1 MGCTFRRYGHMKLP
15 CNAYVPKPHNL
26 FNFTGLQFQIFC
38 GYQRTSTCP
47 YKCQSLL
54 FPMVQVPHP
63 KVVGFMRYGHT
74 KLSMRHTKH
83 SLLQGLATPN
93 VMGMSPC
100 LNMFLWTSI
109 PVVSNGTSSMSIEER
124 VQEIQSH
131 NFTNL
136 HQNHETWS
144 NSWAH
149 SSISD
154 GDVTILLHT
163 LTNFNSCCIQRYK
176 SHVHTSQKMLPF
188 RRYDCT
194 KLPMRAKTTKHAK
207 LHGLIAPNLMGC
219 YPIIRKFSESTET
232 DL

>member
-1 MGCTFRRYGHMKLP
+1 MKLP

-63 KVVGFMRYGHT
+63 KVVGFVRYGHT

-100 LNMFLWTSI
+100 LNMFL
-109 PVVSNGTSSMSIEER
+109 
-124 VQEIQSH
+124 
-131 NFTNL
+131 
-136 HQNHETWS
+136 
-144 NSWAH
+144 
-149 SSISD
+149 
-154 GDVTILLHT
+154 
-163 LTNFNSCCIQRYK
+163 
-176 SHVHTSQKMLPF
+176 
-188 RRYDCT
+188 
-194 KLPMRAKTTKHAK
+194 
-207 LHGLIAPNLMGC
+207 
-219 YPIIRKFSESTET
+219 
-232 DL
+232 